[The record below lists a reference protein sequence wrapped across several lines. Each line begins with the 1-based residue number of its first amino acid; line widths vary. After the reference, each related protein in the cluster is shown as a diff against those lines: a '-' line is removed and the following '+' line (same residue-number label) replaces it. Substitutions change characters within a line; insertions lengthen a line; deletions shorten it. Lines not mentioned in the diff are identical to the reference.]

1 MVSAELVLDACHL
14 HVAPALCE
22 SDVYGMDKRRAPAQH
37 VSIARVPRT
46 LAQYTQPFTLWPE
59 RRHILF

>member
-1 MVSAELVLDACHL
+1 MVSAELVLHACQL
-14 HVAPALCE
+14 HVHLRCAW
-22 SDVYGMDKRRAPAQH
+22 SDVYGMDERRAPAQH